1 MNIGIKLTTKGKYVI
16 KVKFSNIGMVLY
28 NSLTIEA

>member
-1 MNIGIKLTTKGKYVI
+1 MNIGVKLTAKDKYVI
-16 KVKFSNIGMVLY
+16 KVKFSNIGMVLC

>member
-1 MNIGIKLTTKGKYVI
+1 MNIGVKLTTKGKYVI
-16 KVKFSNIGMVLY
+16 KVKFSNIGMVLC